1 MTRLQE
7 ILTKNIRKTRKELQF
22 SQMKLA
28 ELCDV
33 STSFIGEIELGKKF
47 PSAATLQK
55 IADALGLRPFQL
67 FLEEE
72 DWAVFERYKVLTNLS
87 LELKERITED
97 LNSTIRRYL
106 GGDDKNRE
114 QPL

>member
-1 MTRLQE
+1 
-7 ILTKNIRKTRKELQF
+7 
-22 SQMKLA
+22 MKLA
-28 ELCDV
+28 ELCNV

-47 PSAATLQK
+47 PSANTLQR

-72 DWAVFERYKVLTNLS
+72 DWAAFERYKVLTTLS

-97 LNSTIRRYL
+97 LNTTIRRYL
-106 GGDDKNRE
+106 GGDRTVAHRSAAAKSKAVHKS
-114 QPL
+114 PKTTTSK